1 MTDKKPEVPD
11 TLRALPTQPAPNP
24 EVPEHL
30 RAVATADLKEKPT
43 REKQLE
49 DALKDAIV
57 IIEDQE
63 QRLQRMGTRVLA
75 VNDWVELAKG
85 LVK

>member
-1 MTDKKPEVPD
+1 MTDEKKI
-11 TLRALPTQPAPNP
+11 PNT
-24 EVPEHL
+24 E
-30 RAVATADLKEKPT
+30 VATVDLKVKSS

-75 VNDWVELAKG
+75 ANDWVQLAKR